1 MAQENLIQLLFPL
14 LSGFISIGLAFHIWQ
29 RRNMVAADNFVL
41 MMVGAAIWCFAH
53 TLKVASLRLQW
64 MVIFDNFAYLG
75 MDIIAIGVFTFS
87 MAFTQNKKHLD
98 KLMWILL
105 LIEPVTNLVLIWS
118 DPIHH
123 LFRKNLAIASIDQFN
138 YIIYDHG
145 IWGVVILSYFYAVFL
160 FSLFLLIR
168 FFLQAN
174 QLTRTQTAIIIMGI
188 CFPYVVGIFSMLGL
202 IKALD
207 QDIFPITFGLSNI
220 FLAWGVIRFRIFDI
234 VPIARD
240 RIVES
245 MHEGMIMIDDND
257 RIVDI
262 NPAALELI
270 GHKEKDLLGTQI
282 SSIVPISNAQVLGKL
297 EKVQYET
304 QINNIKTGT
313 TNTYEVRLSPLMNRQ
328 GRTFGRLIF
337 LQDITRRKV
346 LEAEL
351 HRMATTDSLTGLLNR
366 RQFETLAK
374 RDLTKSRRSNKPL
387 SILMLDI
394 DHFKVINDTY
404 GHAIG
409 DIVLKEFTRRCQTK
423 LRSSDLFARF
433 GGEEFV
439 ILLTETDQEK
449 AEQVA
454 TRVLNIVSG
463 KKVETSKGMVAVS
476 TSIGIATSRGD
487 EEIIEVIIEAADQ
500 ALYQAKDRGGNTAIS
515 AVRD

>member
-1 MAQENLIQLLFPL
+1 
-14 LSGFISIGLAFHIWQ
+14 
-29 RRNMVAADNFVL
+29 
-41 MMVGAAIWCFAH
+41 MMGGATIWCFAH
-53 TLKVASLRLQW
+53 TLKVASLKLQW
-64 MVIFDNFAYLG
+64 MIIFDNIAYLG

-87 MAFTQNKKHLD
+87 MAFTQNKKQLD
-98 KLMWILL
+98 KLMWGLL
-105 LIEPVTNLVLIWS
+105 LIEPVINLVLIWS

-123 LFRKNLAIASIDQFN
+123 LFRRNISIASIGQFN

-145 IWGVVILSYFYAVFL
+145 IWGMVILSYFYALIL
-160 FSLFLLIR
+160 FSILLLIR
-168 FFLQAN
+168 FYLQAN
-174 QLTRTQTAIIIMGI
+174 QLTRTQTAVIIMGI

-220 FLAWGVIRFRIFDI
+220 FLAWGIIRFRIFDI

-240 RIVES
+240 RIIES
-245 MHEGMIMIDDND
+245 MHEGMIMIDDNN

-270 GHKEKDLLGTQI
+270 GYEEKELLGDQI
-282 SSIVPISNAQVLGKL
+282 SNIIPISIVQALGKL

-304 QINNIKTGT
+304 QINNKKTGT
-313 TNTYEVRLSPLMNRQ
+313 TNTYEIRLSPLMNRQ
-328 GRTFGRLIF
+328 GEIFGRLVF

-374 RDLTKSRRSNKPL
+374 RDLAKSRRSNKPL
-387 SILMLDI
+387 SVLMLDI
-394 DHFKVINDTY
+394 DHFKVVNDTY

-409 DIVLKEFTRRCQTK
+409 DAVLREFTRRCQTK

-454 TRVLNIVSG
+454 SRVLDIISG
-463 KKVETSKGMVAVS
+463 EKVETSKGLVAVS
-476 TSIGIATSRGD
+476 TSIGIATSRSD
-487 EEIIEVIIEAADQ
+487 EETIEIIIDAADK
-500 ALYQAKDRGGNTAIS
+500 ALYQAKDRGGNIVIS
-515 AVRD
+515 AIRD